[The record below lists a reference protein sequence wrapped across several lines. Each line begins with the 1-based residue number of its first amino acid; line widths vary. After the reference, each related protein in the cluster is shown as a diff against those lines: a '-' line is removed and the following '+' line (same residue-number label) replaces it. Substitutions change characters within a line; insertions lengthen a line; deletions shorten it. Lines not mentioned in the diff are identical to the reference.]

1 MTTSLPAQVATFI
14 RTNTLIQPNDRIL
27 VGVSGGPDSTALL
40 HLLHRLAHLWS
51 ISLGVVHFDHA
62 LRGAESRADAAW
74 VAELAA
80 EFNLPFYLGTDDVR
94 RHQREKKISLQTAAR
109 HLRLKFLQKVK
120 QEHHYH
126 TLALGHTADDQV
138 ELFFLRL
145 LRGAGP
151 EGVKGMWPHSAAGI
165 IRPLLGISKDQIIIW
180 LNSEGLAYRF
190 DKSNLSRNYR
200 RNQLRLDLVPQL
212 KKYNPRF
219 GEAVTRFQTLLQ
231 EQEQYLHLEAYRIL
245 SKWLSSNNPPV
256 QLSAANILCL
266 HPTLQKR
273 IFRLACARAGVPVER
288 LTSRHVSAALHLCRQ
303 AKPSGEISLPGN
315 WRLVKENTLVVWQIK
330 TTSCPPGS
338 EYVLFEE
345 EGTCTFLDWTF
356 AWTTVPATH
365 WDNSSGNF
373 PGVVLMDYQRLHFPL
388 KLRTF
393 RPGDRFQPLGMSGSK
408 KLQDFFVD
416 EKIPR
421 SRRPC
426 IPLLLSG
433 EEIIW
438 IAGHRLAESV
448 KITPQ
453 TLCIFKLTAISRHSD
468 SRTSA

>member
-1 MTTSLPAQVATFI
+1 MSLLAQVAAFI
-14 RTNTLIQPNDRIL
+14 RTKTLIQSHDRIL

-62 LRGAESRADAAW
+62 LRGDESRADASW

-80 EFNLPFYLGTDDVR
+80 KLNLPFYLGTDDVR

-109 HLRLKFLQKVK
+109 TLRLKFLQEVK
-120 QEHHYH
+120 QEHCYH

-151 EGVKGMWPHSAAGI
+151 EGVKGMWSHSAAGI
-165 IRPLLGISKDQIIIW
+165 IRPLLGISKDQIISW

-212 KKYNPRF
+212 KKSNPRF
-219 GEAVTRFQTLLQ
+219 GEAVTRFQALLQ
-231 EQEQYLHLEAYRIL
+231 EQEQYLHLETCRIL
-245 SKWLSSNNPPV
+245 SKWLSCNNPPV
-256 QLSAANILCL
+256 QLSAAKILAL
-266 HPTLQKR
+266 HPTMQKR
-273 IFRLACARAGVPVER
+273 VLLLACAQAGVPVER

-315 WRLVKENTLVVWQIK
+315 WRLVRENTLVVWQIES
-330 TTSCPPGS
+330 TSCLPGS

-345 EGTCTFLDWTF
+345 EGTCTFLNWAF
-356 AWTTVPATH
+356 SWTTVPATH
-365 WDNSSGNF
+365 WDNTASNF

-433 EEIIW
+433 EKIIW

-453 TLCIFKLTAISRHSD
+453 TRLIFKLTAIFRQFD
-468 SRTSA
+468 SPAPV

>member
-1 MTTSLPAQVATFI
+1 MTTSLLAQVATFI
-14 RTNTLIQPNDRIL
+14 RTNTLIQPHDRIL

-40 HLLHRLAHLWS
+40 HLLHRLAYLWS

-62 LRGAESRADAAW
+62 LRGAESRADASW

-80 EFNLPFYLGTDDVR
+80 GFNLPFYLGTDDVR

-109 HLRLKFLQKVK
+109 QLRLKFFQEVK
-120 QEHHYH
+120 QKHHYH

-145 LRGAGP
+145 MRGAGP
-151 EGVKGMWPHSAAGI
+151 EGVKGMWPHSKAGI
-165 IRPLLGISKDQIIIW
+165 IRPFLGISKDQIISW

-200 RNQLRLDLVPQL
+200 RNQLRLELIPQF

-219 GEAVTRFQTLLQ
+219 GEAITRFQALLQ
-231 EQEQYLHLEAYRIL
+231 EQEEYLHHEAYRIL
-245 SKWLSSNNPPV
+245 SKWLSSDNSPV
-256 QLSAANILCL
+256 QLSAANILAL

-273 IFRLACARAGVPVER
+273 VLRLACAQAGVPVER
-288 LTSRHVSAALHLCRQ
+288 LTSRHVSAALYLCRQ
-303 AKPSGEISLPGN
+303 TKPSGEISLPGN

-330 TTSCPPGS
+330 PTSCLPGS
-338 EYVLFEE
+338 EYVFFEE
-345 EGTCTFLDWTF
+345 EGTCTFLNWTF
-356 AWTTVPATH
+356 SWTTIPAPH
-365 WDNSSGNF
+365 WDNSIHNF

-388 KLRTF
+388 KLRTL
-393 RPGDRFQPLGMSGSK
+393 RSGDRFQPLGMSGSK

-426 IPLLLSG
+426 IPLLVSG

-438 IAGHRLAESV
+438 LAGHRLAESV

-453 TLCIFKLTAISRHSD
+453 TRCIFKLTAITQQSD
-468 SRTSA
+468 SPTPG